1 MAQRALIL
9 MMDSFGIGAAP
20 DACHFQDQGS
30 NTFGHLASWSLAQRG
45 RPLLL
50 PNLEELG
57 LGGAARDATGTLPTG
72 FLKRDG
78 FTGLYAAAAER
89 SKGKDTPSGHWELA
103 GVPVLFDWGYFPK
116 TVPSFPPELTQ
127 ALIEQ
132 GGLPGILGN
141 CHASGTEIIAELGDE
156 HVASGKPIV
165 YTSADSVLQIA
176 AHEESFGL
184 ERLLTL
190 CKLARTLV
198 DPYNIGRVIARPFT
212 GPSGSYRRTPNR
224 KDLAV
229 PPPAPTLL
237 DKLVER
243 GSHVLA
249 IGKIGDIFAHR
260 GISRVIKA
268 DGNEALFDATLAAL
282 DEAGDGDLIFTNFVD
297 FDQSFGH
304 RRDPGG
310 YADALEAF
318 DKRLPELYAK
328 LQPGDLALITADH
341 GCDPTW
347 IGTDHTREYVPLI
360 FFGPGLAPNLA
371 GVSGGRRESFAD
383 GGQSLAQHLGLPPLE
398 AGRSLL

>member
-1 MAQRALIL
+1 MVKRALIL
-9 MMDSFGIGAAP
+9 MMDSFGIGATP

-30 NTFGHLASWSLAQRG
+30 NTLGHIASWSLAQRG
-45 RPLLL
+45 RPLVL
-50 PNLEELG
+50 PHLEDLG
-57 LGGAARDATGTLPTG
+57 LGAAAREATGKLPSG
-72 FLKRDG
+72 FLKRDD

-132 GGLPGILGN
+132 GGLPGILGD

-190 CKLARTLV
+190 CKLARKLV

-212 GPSGSYRRTPNR
+212 GTSGNYRRTPNR

-243 GSHVLA
+243 GSQVLA
-249 IGKIGDIFAHR
+249 IGKIGDIFAHH
-260 GISRVIKA
+260 GISRVIKGDSNA
-268 DGNEALFDATLAAL
+268 ALFDATLAAM

-318 DKRLPELYAK
+318 DKRLPELLAK

-360 FFGPGLAPNLA
+360 FFGPGVASGN
-371 GVSGGRRESFAD
+371 GGRRTSFAD
-383 GGQSLAQHLGLPPLE
+383 GGQTLAQHLGLPPLE

>member
-1 MAQRALIL
+1 MVKRALIL
-9 MMDSFGIGAAP
+9 MMDSFGIGATP
-20 DACHFQDQGS
+20 DACYFQDQGS
-30 NTFGHLASWSLAQRG
+30 NTLGHIASWSLAQRG
-45 RPLLL
+45 RPLIL
-50 PNLEELG
+50 PHLEDLG
-57 LGGAARDATGTLPTG
+57 LGAAAREATGKLPSG
-72 FLKRDG
+72 FLKRDD

-141 CHASGTEIIAELGDE
+141 CHASGTEIIAALGDE
-156 HVASGKPIV
+156 HIASGKPIV

-190 CKLARTLV
+190 CKLARKLV

-212 GPSGSYRRTPNR
+212 GTSGSYRRTPNR

-243 GSHVLA
+243 GSQVLA
-249 IGKIGDIFAHR
+249 IGKIGDIFAHH
-260 GISRVIKA
+260 GISRVIKGDTNA
-268 DGNEALFDATLAAL
+268 ALFDATLAAM

-318 DKRLPELYAK
+318 DTRLPELLAK

-360 FFGPGLAPNLA
+360 FFGPGVA
-371 GVSGGRRESFAD
+371 GGNGGRRESFAD
-383 GGQSLAQHLGLPPLE
+383 GGQTLAQHLGLPPLE

>member
-1 MAQRALIL
+1 L
-9 MMDSFGIGAAP
+9 P
-20 DACHFQDQGS
+20 
-30 NTFGHLASWSLAQRG
+30 HL
-45 RPLLL
+45 
-50 PNLEELG
+50 EDLG
-57 LGGAARDATGTLPTG
+57 LGAAAREATGKLPSG
-72 FLKRDG
+72 FLKRDD

-132 GGLPGILGN
+132 GGLPGILGD

-190 CKLARTLV
+190 CKLARKLV

-212 GPSGSYRRTPNR
+212 GTSGNYRRTPNR

-243 GSHVLA
+243 GSQVLA
-249 IGKIGDIFAHR
+249 IGKIGDIFAHH
-260 GISRVIKA
+260 GISRVIKGDSNA
-268 DGNEALFDATLAAL
+268 ALFDATLAAM

-318 DKRLPELYAK
+318 DKRLPELLAK

-360 FFGPGLAPNLA
+360 FFGPGVA
-371 GVSGGRRESFAD
+371 GGNGGRRESFAD
-383 GGQSLAQHLGLPPLE
+383 GGQTLAQHLSLPPLE

>member
-1 MAQRALIL
+1 MVKRALIL
-9 MMDSFGIGAAP
+9 MMDSFGIGATP
-20 DACHFQDQGS
+20 DACYFQDQGS
-30 NTFGHLASWSLAQRG
+30 NTLGHIASWSLAQRG
-45 RPLLL
+45 RPLVL
-50 PNLEELG
+50 PHLEDLG
-57 LGGAARDATGTLPTG
+57 LGAAAREATGKLPSG
-72 FLKRDG
+72 FLKRDD

-116 TVPSFPPELTQ
+116 TVPSFPPELTR

-132 GGLPGILGN
+132 GGLPGILGD
-141 CHASGTEIIAELGDE
+141 CHASGTEIIAALGDE

-190 CKLARTLV
+190 CKLARKLV

-212 GPSGSYRRTPNR
+212 GTSGNYRRTPNR

-237 DKLVER
+237 DNLVER
-243 GSHVLA
+243 GSQVLA
-249 IGKIGDIFAHR
+249 IGKIGDIFAHH
-260 GISRVIKA
+260 GISRVIKGDTNA
-268 DGNEALFDATLAAL
+268 ALFDATLAAM

-318 DKRLPELYAK
+318 DTRLPELLAK

-360 FFGPGLAPNLA
+360 FFGPGVA
-371 GVSGGRRESFAD
+371 GGNGGRRESFAD
-383 GGQSLAQHLGLPPLE
+383 GGQTLAQHLGLPPLE